1 MFVED
6 VFLENGRLPTKQ
18 ELIVRKLGQIIES
31 NVTEAQIFDHKFRP
45 NPTQKL
51 MVDIIE
57 TSEVEPDKWLHFL
70 CYGSTGSGKSYGI
83 CAYVIDQ
90 MLKHPGCSVLA
101 VRTTVT
107 DIKETIYKDFIKILN
122 KFGVKYTKNDTD
134 TSILLANGSVL
145 RCRSD
150 KALMDAYSDKS
161 HSLGGTA
168 YNFVL
173 FEEADSISQELIATI
188 AGRMRAPGN
197 YRKVIFYSCNPP
209 SKRHWLW
216 KMFHDMN
223 DPHDPKSRR
232 RALFFT
238 TEDNVQHV
246 GTGYMEAMRE
256 DFGIANPNLLKR
268 LGYGLPG
275 ADTKGIPY
283 FANDFR
289 RDIHVSDKKLIW
301 DPAYPMIRGWDFGL
315 SSAIVVCQWHPELN
329 QIRAFEAHL
338 GQEILFDP
346 WCDMILPVIYK
357 NFPGA
362 QWEDYGDIAGK
373 IRQANAEKSYY
384 ELLRDRGIRMR
395 WPKKRGVVW
404 SLNRISSLLRT
415 LYHSQPKF
423 IIDPGCELLIEAFE
437 GGYCNAKNLKN
448 DDTYIPVKDGVFD
461 HVMDA
466 FRYPTMCVPMQLD
479 EGVNTNRIGYVEV
492 DQEQG
497 VFGQDFSRAAMNS
510 MPNLIRG
517 AVSAPSRNP
526 FGRR

>member
-1 MFVED
+1 MFTED
-6 VFLENGRLPTKQ
+6 VHLVNGRLPSKR
-18 ELIVRKLGQIIES
+18 ELIVRKLGQIMEA
-31 NVTEAQIFDHKFRP
+31 NVTESRIFEQKFKP
-45 NPTQKL
+45 NPTQKM
-51 MVDIIE
+51 MVDIIDA
-57 TSEVEPDKWLHFL
+57 SEVPEDKWLHLL

-83 CAYVIDQ
+83 AAYVIEQ

-107 DIKETIYKDFIKILN
+107 DIKETIYKDFLKILN

-134 TSILLANGSVL
+134 TSILFNNGSTL

-150 KALMDAYSDKS
+150 KALMDSHSDKS

-216 KMFHDMN
+216 KMFHEGN
-223 DPHDPKSRR
+223 DPHDPHSRR
-232 RALFFT
+232 RAIFFT

-268 LGYGLPG
+268 LGFGLPG

-283 FANDFR
+283 YAHDFR
-289 RDIHVSDKKLIW
+289 RDIHVSDKKLVW
-301 DPAYPMIRGWDFGL
+301 DPAYPMLRGWDFGL
-315 SSAIVVCQWHPELN
+315 SSGIVVAQWHPDLN
-329 QIRAFEAHL
+329 QLRCFQAHL

-346 WCDMILPVIYK
+346 WCDQVLPKIIK
-357 NFPGA
+357 DFPGA
-362 QWEDYGDIAGK
+362 QWEDYCDVAGK
-373 IRQANAEKSYY
+373 IRQANAEKSYF
-384 ELLRDRGIRMR
+384 ELMKERGLRPRY
-395 WPKKRGVVW
+395 PKKRGLVW
-404 SLNRISSLLRT
+404 SLNRVSTLLRT
-415 LYHSQPKF
+415 MWRGMPKV
-423 IIDPGCELLIEAFE
+423 ILDPDCEILIEGFE
-437 GGYCNAKNLKN
+437 GGYCNMKGIR
-448 DDTYIPVKDGVFD
+448 DDDVRPMKDGVFD
-461 HVMDA
+461 HIMDA
-466 FRYPTMCVPMQLD
+466 FRYITMCVMMDLD
-479 EGVNTNRIGYVEV
+479 EGVNTNRIGFVEP
-492 DQEQG
+492 DLAGLFQ
-497 VFGQDFSRAAMNS
+497 QDFSNAQAIS
-510 MPNLIRG
+510 HGLIRG